1 MLEAYT
7 AELSKI
13 EVFIESHF
21 RERKSEFYGK
31 NKEFQKID
39 SLFESMQYSV
49 KSGGKRFRPL
59 LSILTSKVLDKD
71 VADVIPFAVAVEFI
85 HTYSLIHDDL
95 PCMDDDDLRRGQPS
109 NHKKFGEDIALLAGD
124 ALLTEAFYLLSKHY
138 GGARAGQLA
147 LLLSEAIG
155 ATGMIGGQIL
165 DILKVEGQKSKELLD
180 AIHELKTGAL
190 IRVSVEG
197 AAACCGSNV
206 ETQNKLRQ
214 FAASLGFAFQLA
226 DDVDDYME
234 KGAENTNYVNILG
247 LDSTRE
253 LLESVTHKSLGFL
266 DELKLSSQPLK
277 DMAEFNFQRIDHN
290 SIG

>member
-165 DILKVEGQKSKELLD
+165 DILKVEGQKSRYMCIPAYVLD
-180 AIHELKTGAL
+180 PWRVNTPEHSKAIYGK
-190 IRVSVEG
+190 
-197 AAACCGSNV
+197 
-206 ETQNKLRQ
+206 
-214 FAASLGFAFQLA
+214 
-226 DDVDDYME
+226 
-234 KGAENTNYVNILG
+234 ILPIHIERNQTRSDG
-247 LDSTRE
+247 LTD
-253 LLESVTHKSLGFL
+253 
-266 DELKLSSQPLK
+266 
-277 DMAEFNFQRIDHN
+277 
-290 SIG
+290 